1 MTALLA
7 IAILLVGLAM
17 LALAAAF
24 VANAIRRTRAREA
37 AEAETPPEQPP
48 YAPVPP
54 LEPAR
59 PPLESPRAMWTG
71 AGISA
76 ALGTSALLAAA
87 IVLISVMEAPTRTLD
102 VPARAG
108 GLQRDDSPGT
118 QQLTSRQR
126 ERLKAAG
133 MPNPLTAV
141 YRGSPA
147 ANSTV
152 LFIGSSG
159 HLDDPAGQLKEF
171 IGGLAQSA
179 GGSGRQPTGYPA
191 GRLKGT
197 VMCLDQLSTGLA
209 TLATCGWADEGTL
222 GVITTDEGDAAKT
235 AGLLLSMRDDME
247 RKA

>member
-17 LALAAAF
+17 LGLAGAF
-24 VANAIRRTRAREA
+24 AANAIRRTRANETAEADA
-37 AEAETPPEQPP
+37 AEPPP
-48 YAPVPP
+48 YDGVPGAPPR
-54 LEPAR
+54 E
-59 PPLESPRAMWTG
+59 PLESPRGMWAG
-71 AGISA
+71 AAVSA
-76 ALGTSALLAAA
+76 ALGMSALVAAA
-87 IVLISVMEAPTRTLD
+87 IVLISVMAAPTRTLNA
-102 VPARAG
+102 PAQAG

-141 YRGSPA
+141 YHGSPA
-147 ANSTV
+147 TSSTV

-159 HLDDPAGQLKEF
+159 HITDPAGQLKEF
-171 IGGLAQSA
+171 LSGLAQSTGA
-179 GGSGRQPTGYPA
+179 SGREPTGYPA

-197 VMCLDQLSTGLA
+197 VMCLDQLTTGQA
-209 TLATCGWADEGTL
+209 TLVTCGWADEGTL
-222 GVITTDEGDAAKT
+222 GVITTDEGDSART

-247 RKA
+247 KNA

>member
-17 LALAAAF
+17 LALAAGF
-24 VANAIRRTRAREA
+24 VANAIRRTRAKET
-37 AEAETPPEQPP
+37 AEAEAPEPPT
-48 YAPVPP
+48 YAGGPDVPP
-54 LEPAR
+54 WGA
-59 PPLESPRAMWTG
+59 LESPRGMWIG

-76 ALGTSALLAAA
+76 GLGMSALVAAA
-87 IVLISVMEAPTRTLD
+87 IVLISVMEAPTRTLNA
-102 VPARAG
+102 PAQAG

-141 YRGSPA
+141 YHGPSA
-147 ANSTV
+147 ASSTV

-159 HLDDPAGQLKEF
+159 HMDDPAGRLKEF
-171 IGGLAQSA
+171 LSGLAESTGA
-179 GGSGRQPTGYPA
+179 SGREPRGYPA

-197 VMCLDQLSTGLA
+197 VMCLDQLTTGLA

-222 GVITTDEGDAAKT
+222 GVITTDEGDAART
-235 AGLLLSMRDDME
+235 AGLLLSMREDME
-247 RKA
+247 KKV

>member
-1 MTALLA
+1 MKVLLA
-7 IAILLVGLAM
+7 IAILIVGIAMLGLAGG
-17 LALAAAF
+17 F
-24 VANAIRRTRAREA
+24 VVGAIRRTRAREA
-37 AEAETPPEQPP
+37 PPIPPP
-48 YAPVPP
+48 YGLAP
-54 LEPAR
+54 E
-59 PPLESPRAMWTG
+59 LESPRGMWTG

-76 ALGTSALLAAA
+76 ALAMGALVGGA
-87 IVLISVMEAPTRTLD
+87 IVLISVMAAPTRVLHA
-102 VPARAG
+102 PAQAG

-141 YRGSPA
+141 YHQPA
-147 ANSTV
+147 ATSTTV

-159 HLDDPAGQLKEF
+159 HIDQPAERLKEF
-171 IGGLAQSA
+171 LGGLAEST
-179 GGSGRQPTGYPA
+179 GSSGREPTGYPA

-197 VMCLDQLSTGLA
+197 VMCLDQLSTGQA

-222 GVITTDEGDAAKT
+222 GVITTDAGDAAQT

-247 RKA
+247 RKP

>member
-1 MTALLA
+1 MKVLLA
-7 IAILLVGLAM
+7 IAILIVGIAMLGLAGG
-17 LALAAAF
+17 F
-24 VANAIRRTRAREA
+24 VVGAIRRTRAREA
-37 AEAETPPEQPP
+37 PPTPPP
-48 YAPVPP
+48 YGLAP
-54 LEPAR
+54 E
-59 PPLESPRAMWTG
+59 LESPRGMWAG

-76 ALGTSALLAAA
+76 ALAMGALVGGA
-87 IVLISVMEAPTRTLD
+87 IVLISIMAAPTRVLHA
-102 VPARAG
+102 PAQAG

-141 YRGSPA
+141 YRQPA
-147 ANSTV
+147 ATSTTV

-159 HLDDPAGQLKEF
+159 HIDQPAERLKEF
-171 IGGLAQSA
+171 LGGLAAST
-179 GGSGRQPTGYPA
+179 GSSGREPTGYPA

-197 VMCLDQLSTGLA
+197 VMCLDQLSTGQA

-222 GVITTDEGDAAKT
+222 GVITTDAGDAAQT

-247 RKA
+247 KKP